1 MLFISEGTEK
11 FARIRVQKYIHKQD
25 KDDRLEEIKKKAE
38 NPKCLQLLIF
48 DEAHY
53 GATQQTEEGKPQTPY
68 SSILQ
73 HYNSQEYPNVIV
85 LLVTATPWNLLT
97 VSSKLSDSLVMY
109 DPKTG
114 ALQACD
120 DSLAAI
126 HTNRKI
132 NLHKIP
138 WNYGH
143 EREIQEGK
151 ELKLMVNHLLDFTFT
166 ILISLFSG
174 ISRRGRKFVFHA
186 AGLFR

>member
-1 MLFISEGTEK
+1 MHFIESAEK
-11 FARIRVQKYIHKQD
+11 FARIRVQKIVHKQD

-53 GATQQTEEGKPQTPY
+53 GATQQTKEGKQETPY
-68 SSILQ
+68 SSILK
-73 HYNSQEYPNVIV
+73 HYNSQEYPNVII

-97 VSSKLSDSLVMY
+97 VSSKLSDSMVMY
-109 DPKTG
+109 DPTTG
-114 ALQACD
+114 DLQSCD

-126 HTNRKI
+126 HTNRKT
-132 NLHKIP
+132 HSHQIP

-151 ELKLMVNHLLDFTFT
+151 EIKLMVISVICFLFKTF
-166 ILISLFSG
+166 LISTFLGMSQR
-174 ISRRGRKFVFHA
+174 SRKF
-186 AGLFR
+186 LFYASSSF